1 MKRTFAILASAVM
14 MATPAFTADDDVKLP
29 DTLTWTSF
37 DVGGT
42 GYNQSIAVGKALQ
55 DAYGIALRVIAVSN
69 DQARL
74 APVRDGR
81 IPFSLAG
88 SDVFFAFEGV
98 LAYASPE
105 WGPQNLRAVNLA
117 GADNCV
123 SLGVAADAGIDTPAD
138 VKGKRVGWVVGSGSL
153 QANVRAFLAFAGL
166 TTEDVELVELPGYA
180 QAWTAMIND
189 QIDAMTGVTTSG
201 VVEQAAASS
210 RGLKWLAFPHADDEG
225 WTRLRDVNPH
235 FTRHTATLGA
245 AFTGPLECAA
255 VPYPDLI
262 TYHAEE
268 DLVYNLTK
276 ALDAQVDVYSQ
287 ADAGTAGYAAERQI
301 FDWVVPYHEGAIR
314 YYKEAGVW
322 ADGLDEHTAALL
334 ERGDVLAEAWKT
346 MEGKSGDGFADEW
359 MKVRAEAL
367 EAAGLPVYFR

>member
-1 MKRTFAILASAVM
+1 MKNPFAAIAVSVL
-14 MATPAFTADDDVKLP
+14 MATPAFAAGDDVKLP
-29 DTLTWTSF
+29 ETLTWTSF

-55 DAYGIALRVIAVSN
+55 DAYGISLRVIAVSN
-69 DQARL
+69 DQARI
-74 APVRDGR
+74 APVREGR
-81 IPFSLAG
+81 IPFALAG

-98 LAYASPE
+98 QAYASPE
-105 WGPQNLRAVNLA
+105 WGPQDLRAINLA

-138 VKGKRVGWVVGSGSL
+138 VKGKRVGWVVSSGSL

-166 TTEDVELVELPGYA
+166 TTDDVELVELPGYA

-210 RGLKWLAFPHADDEG
+210 RGLKWLAFPHDDQEG
-225 WTRLRDVNPH
+225 WDRLRGVNPH
-235 FTRHTATLGA
+235 FSKRVATVGA
-245 AFTGPLECAA
+245 AFTGPLECAG

-276 ALDAQVDVYSQ
+276 ALDAQVGVYSK
-287 ADAGTAGYAAERQI
+287 ADAGTTGYAADKQM
-301 FDWVVPYHEGAIR
+301 FDWVVPYHDGAIR

-322 ADGLDEHTAALL
+322 SDDLQAHTASLI
-334 ERGDVLAEAWKT
+334 ERAGVLAEAWKK
-346 MEGKSGDGFADEW
+346 MEGKSGEGFAEEW

-367 EAAGLPVYFR
+367 EAAGMPVYFR

>member
-1 MKRTFAILASAVM
+1 MKHALKTFSIAAM
-14 MATPAFTADDDVKLP
+14 MATSAFAADDVKLP

-55 DAYGIALRVIAVSN
+55 DAYGTSLRVIAVSN
-69 DQARL
+69 DQARI

-81 IPFSLAG
+81 VPFSLAG

-98 LAYASPE
+98 QAYASAE
-105 WGPQNLRAVNLA
+105 WGPQNLRALNLA

-123 SLGVAADAGIDTPAD
+123 SLGVAADSGIETPAD
-138 VKGKRVGWVVGSGSL
+138 VKGKRVGWVVSSGSL

-166 TTEDVELVELPGYA
+166 TTDDVELVELPGYA

-201 VVEQAAASS
+201 VVEQAAASA
-210 RGLKWLAFPHADDEG
+210 RGLKWLSFPHEDQEG
-225 WTRLRDVNPH
+225 WDRLREVNPH
-235 FTRHTATLGA
+235 FSKRVGTLGA
-245 AFTGPLECAA
+245 GFTGPVECAG

-262 TYHAEE
+262 TYNADE

-276 ALDAQVDVYSQ
+276 ALDAQVDVYSK
-287 ADAGTAGYAAERQI
+287 ADAGTVGYAADKQM
-301 FDWVVPYHEGAIR
+301 FDWVVPYDAGAIR

-322 ADGLDEHTAALL
+322 SDALQTHNDAL
-334 ERGDVLAEAWKT
+334 IERAGVLAEAWKQ
-346 MEGKSGDGFADEW
+346 MDGKSGDGFAEEW
-359 MKVRAEAL
+359 MDVRAAAL

>member
-1 MKRTFAILASAVM
+1 MSKLFAAASVAVM
-14 MATPAFTADDDVKLP
+14 MTTSAFAADEVNLP

-55 DAYGIALRVIAVSN
+55 DAYGISLRVIAVSN
-69 DQARL
+69 DQARI

-81 IPFSLAG
+81 IEFSLAG

-98 LAYASPE
+98 GAYASPE
-105 WGPQNLRAVNLA
+105 WGPQDLRALNLA
-117 GADNCV
+117 GAENCV

-166 TTEDVELVELPGYA
+166 TTEDVDLVELPGYS

-201 VVEQAAASS
+201 VVEEANASA
-210 RGLKWLAFPHADDEG
+210 RGLKWLAFPHDDAEG
-225 WTRLRDVNPH
+225 WARLRDVNPH
-235 FTRHTATLGA
+235 FSKRVATLGA
-245 AFTGPLECAA
+245 GLEGSLECAG

-262 TYHAEE
+262 TYHADE
-268 DLVYNLTK
+268 DLVYNLVK

-287 ADAGTAGYAAERQI
+287 ADAGTAGYAADKQM
-301 FDWVVPYHEGAIR
+301 FDWVVPYHDGAIR
-314 YYKEAGVW
+314 YFDEV
-322 ADGLDEHTAALL
+322 GLWTDALQAHTDELIA
-334 ERGDVLAEAWKT
+334 RGDVLAEAWT
-346 MEGKSGDGFADEW
+346 QMEGKSGDGFAEEW
-359 MKVRAEAL
+359 MSVRAAAL
-367 EAAGLPVYFR
+367 EAAGMPVYFN

>member
-1 MKRTFAILASAVM
+1 MKHALKTFSIAAM
-14 MATPAFTADDDVKLP
+14 MATSAFAADDVKLP

-55 DAYGIALRVIAVSN
+55 DAYGTSLRVIAVSN
-69 DQARL
+69 DQARI

-81 IPFSLAG
+81 VPFSLAG

-98 LAYASPE
+98 QAYASAE
-105 WGPQNLRAVNLA
+105 WGPQNLRALNLA

-123 SLGVAADAGIDTPAD
+123 SLGVAADSGIETPAD
-138 VKGKRVGWVVGSGSL
+138 VKGKRVGWVVSSGSL

-166 TTEDVELVELPGYA
+166 TTDDVELVELPGYA

-201 VVEQAAASS
+201 VVEQAAASA
-210 RGLKWLAFPHADDEG
+210 RGLKWLSFPHEDQDG
-225 WTRLRDVNPH
+225 WDRLREVNPH
-235 FTRHTATLGA
+235 FSKRVGTLGA
-245 AFTGPLECAA
+245 GFTGPVECAG

-262 TYHAEE
+262 TYNADE

-287 ADAGTAGYAAERQI
+287 ADAGTVGYAADKQM
-301 FDWVVPYHEGAIR
+301 FDWVVPYDAGAIR

-322 ADGLDEHTAALL
+322 SDALQTHNDAL
-334 ERGDVLAEAWKT
+334 IERAGVLAEAWKQ
-346 MEGKSGDGFADEW
+346 MDGKSGDGFAEEW
-359 MKVRAEAL
+359 MDVRAAAL